1 MEAKGRRRK
10 QLDCLN
16 PQVRQVSNAAMV
28 DILNTIRKH
37 PEVLENS
44 SSVTRQD
51 LDRLHEDHIRK
62 VEKTLRLPHTTPGQH
77 VDVTICDI
85 GLLLHHLV
93 SKRQGMQAMYASAI
107 AAKPPSMENPWSLV
121 VAFDEFTPGAQLTGK
136 HLRKVMNV
144 HVTFMEL
151 GRTALASNTAWMT
164 PISDFACFL
173 LSACGAPR
181 MCKHNAH
188 ICAYGATHP
197 IFA

>member
-1 MEAKGRRRK
+1 MEEKLRRRK
-10 QLDCLN
+10 VLSCLT
-16 PQVRQVSNAAMV
+16 PHVRQVSNVAMV

-37 PEVLENS
+37 PEVLEDAC
-44 SSVTRQD
+44 SVTRQQ
-51 LDRLHEDHIRK
+51 LDRSHEDHIRK
-62 VEKTLRLPHTTPGQH
+62 VEKTLRLPHTKQGH

-93 SKRQGMQAMYASAI
+93 SNRPGMQAVYASAI
-107 AAKPPSMENPWSLV
+107 AAKPPSMENPWSLI

-144 HVTFMEL
+144 HVTFLEL
-151 GRTALASNTAWMT
+151 GRTALSSSIAWLT

-181 MCKHNAH
+181 MYKH
-188 ICAYGATHP
+188 I
-197 IFA
+197 